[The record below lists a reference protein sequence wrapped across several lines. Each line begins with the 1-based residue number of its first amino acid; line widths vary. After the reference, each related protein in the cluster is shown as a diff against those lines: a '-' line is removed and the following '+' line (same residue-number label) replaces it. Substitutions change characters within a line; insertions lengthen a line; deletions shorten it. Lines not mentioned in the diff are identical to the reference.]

1 METEILLGQYLETKW
16 KESGT
21 LRKHLQVLI
30 MGDEAGGM
38 VTLFLGEWNQGASSL
53 VCCID
58 TRDL

>member
-30 MGDEAGGM
+30 RGDEAGGM
-38 VTLFLGEWNQGASSL
+38 VTLFLGE
-53 VCCID
+53 
-58 TRDL
+58 